1 MFLDFFRLY
10 VFGLQRLI
18 FEHRKHKTNEKI
30 VSSMYFVFRKI
41 LCDFASL
48 RSNRKSFTSALSRLN
63 HSSGDAVRHR

>member
-1 MFLDFFRLY
+1 MFLDFF
-10 VFGLQRLI
+10 VFIFWLQRLI
-18 FEHRKHKTNEKI
+18 FEHGKHKINENS
-30 VSSMYFVFRKI
+30 VNFVFRKI

>member
-1 MFLDFFRLY
+1 MFLDFF
-10 VFGLQRLI
+10 VFIFWLQGLI
-18 FEHRKHKTNEKI
+18 FEHGKHKTNEKI

-63 HSSGDAVRHR
+63 HNSGDAVRHR

>member
-18 FEHRKHKTNEKI
+18 FKHEKHKTNEKF
-30 VSSMYFVFRKI
+30 VSSMYFVFRKK

-48 RSNRKSFTSALSRLN
+48 RSNRKSFTSALSRQN
-63 HSSGDAVRHR
+63 HSNDGAVRHR

>member
-48 RSNRKSFTSALSRLN
+48 RSNRKSFT
-63 HSSGDAVRHR
+63 

>member
-18 FEHRKHKTNEKI
+18 FEHEKHKINKNS
-30 VSSMYFVFRKI
+30 VNFVFRKI

-48 RSNRKSFTSALSRLN
+48 RSNRKSFTSALSRQN
-63 HSSGDAVRHR
+63 HSNDGAVRHR

>member
-1 MFLDFFRLY
+1 MFLDFF
-10 VFGLQRLI
+10 VFIFWMQRLI
-18 FEHRKHKTNEKI
+18 FEHRKHKINEKF

>member
-1 MFLDFFRLY
+1 MFLDFF
-10 VFGLQRLI
+10 VFIFWLQGLI
-18 FEHRKHKTNEKI
+18 FDDRKHKTNEKI

-63 HSSGDAVRHR
+63 HNSGDAVRHR